1 MGRAKPV
8 ALEGNRARHIVWDA
22 ITQVDILVKEPK
34 DASGDRL
41 VLAPLPPLRA
51 FLRNKGLDR
60 RREPGLRLQEATN
73 PAASDAFEYDACVP
87 VRESRHL

>member
-8 ALEGNRARHIVWDA
+8 ALEGNRARHIVRDA

-34 DASGDRL
+34 DASGERF
-41 VLAPLPPLRA
+41 VLARLPPFHA
-51 FLRNKGLDR
+51 FLRDEGLNR
-60 RREPGLRLQEATN
+60 RREPDLRLQEATN